1 MVIMKKKKFIE
12 LLNRLSFLEEEVSKM
27 KETITTTNTTNHA
40 NLMRKEEKKKE
51 TIINEWL
58 YGKEQRN
65 GK

>member
-27 KETITTTNTTNHA
+27 KETIITTNTTNHA

>member
-27 KETITTTNTTNHA
+27 KETIATTNTTNHA